1 MNNNLVLNTNEKPRS
16 AKEWILY
23 PLQMVMAVFVAT
35 VLIATICGTPIDVCL
50 LGGCLGTLV
59 YQCFTKFKSPMFIS
73 NSGATVSAVIGAL
86 ALGNA
91 PNYLAVAIGGIV
103 VAAIYILFAF
113 VIKWRGVAVFN
124 KIFPATI
131 VGPITIVIGLNL
143 ATFIPSYVGLGGPNE
158 TWGVVIAI
166 LTMLLIAITSKFA
179 KGFMKTIPFLLGLL
193 FGYILCLV
201 VELIGWAD
209 FNIIG
214 TWKELNSFFNMPDFA
229 FLHWNF
235 KDFEV
240 SMLLDILLLFAPVS
254 ICALLEHYSDHKVL
268 SNIIGQDLTE
278 EPGLHR
284 SLMGDGIAS
293 MIGTWICGLPNTSYG
308 ESTATIG
315 FSRVA
320 SVIVSTVA
328 ALFLGSLA
336 FIEPVQVF
344 LRSIPSCVFGGCAM
358 ILYGYIAC
366 SGLKTLINNKAD
378 LEDTRN
384 LIVTSVILTVG
395 VSGIFLFSQSFK
407 GVSLAMI
414 LGVVLNLILGIKKK
428 A

>member
-1 MNNNLVLNTNEKPRS
+1 MSDNKMILDTYQKPRTV
-16 AKEWILY
+16 KEWILY
-23 PLQMVMAVFVAT
+23 PIQMVMAVFVAT

-50 LGGCLGTLV
+50 LGGCLGTLI

-73 NSGATVSAVIGAL
+73 NSGAMVSAVIGAL
-86 ALGNA
+86 ALGSA
-91 PNYLAVAIGGIV
+91 PNYLAVALGGVV
-103 VAAIYILFAF
+103 VAIIYVAF
-113 VIKWRGVAVFN
+113 SCLVKWKGIAVFN
-124 KIFPATI
+124 KIFPSTI

-143 ATFIPSYVGLGGPNE
+143 AGFIPTYVGGVGN
-158 TWGVVIAI
+158 WGIIIAI
-166 LTMLLIAITSKFA
+166 LTMFVIAITSKFA
-179 KGFMKTIPFLLGLL
+179 KGFMKTIPFLVGLL

-214 TWKELNSFFNMPDFA
+214 TWKELDSFFNMPDFA

-268 SNIIGQDLTE
+268 SNIINKDLTE
-278 EPGLHR
+278 SPGLHR
-284 SLMGDGIAS
+284 SLVGDGMAS

-308 ESTATIG
+308 ESIATIG
-315 FSRVA
+315 FSKVA
-320 SVIVSTVA
+320 SVAVSTVA
-328 ALFLGSLA
+328 AIFLGCLA
-336 FIEPVQVF
+336 FIEPVQIF
-344 LRSIPSCVFGGCAM
+344 IRSIPSCVFGGCAM

-366 SGLKTLINNKAD
+366 SGLKTLINNRTD
-378 LEDTRN
+378 LEDSKN

-395 VSGIFLFSQSFK
+395 VSGVFLFTQSFA
-407 GVSLAMI
+407 GVSLAMV
-414 LGVVLNLILGIKKK
+414 LGVILNFILKNKK
-428 A
+428 

>member
-1 MNNNLVLNTNEKPRS
+1 MNDLVLNTNEKPRS

-50 LGGCLGTLV
+50 LGGCLGTLI

-113 VIKWRGVAVFN
+113 VIKWRGVSVFN

-143 ATFIPSYVGLGGPNE
+143 ATFIPSYVGLGGPTE

-193 FGYILCLV
+193 FGYVLCLT
-201 VELIGWAD
+201 VELIGWAN

-214 TWKELNSFFNMPDFA
+214 TWKELDSFFNMPDFA

-293 MIGTWICGLPNTSYG
+293 MIGTWVCGLPNTSYG

-395 VSGIFLFSQSFK
+395 VSGIFLFSQSFT

-414 LGVVLNLILGIKKK
+414 LGVMLNLILGIKKK

>member
-1 MNNNLVLNTNEKPRS
+1 MNDLVLNTNEKPRS

-50 LGGCLGTLV
+50 LGGCVGTLI

-91 PNYLAVAIGGIV
+91 PNYLAVAIGGVIV
-103 VAAIYILFAF
+103 AIVYILFACL
-113 VIKWRGVAVFN
+113 IKWRGISVFN
-124 KIFPATI
+124 KLFPATI

-143 ATFIPSYVGLGGPNE
+143 ATFIPSYVGMGNDNAM
-158 TWGVVIAI
+158 WGVGIAI
-166 LTMLLIAITSKFA
+166 VTMAVVAITSKFA
-179 KGFMKTIPFLLGLL
+179 KGFMKTIPFLLGLVV
-193 FGYILCLV
+193 GYALCLM
-201 VELIGWAD
+201 VELIGWTD
-209 FNIIG
+209 FGILS
-214 TWKELNSFFNMPDFA
+214 TWKEIDGFFNMPEFTFLKWDFA
-229 FLHWNF
+229 S
-235 KDFEV
+235 FES
-240 SMLLDILLLFAPVS
+240 SMFLDIILLFAPVS

-268 SNIIGQDLTE
+268 GNIIGQDLTE
-278 EPGLHR
+278 DPGLHR

-293 MIGTWICGLPNTSYG
+293 MVGTWVCGLPNTSYG
-308 ESTATIG
+308 ESTATVG

-344 LRSIPSCVFGGCAM
+344 LRSVPSCVFGGCAM

-366 SGLKTLINNKAD
+366 SGLKTLINSKTD
-378 LEDTRN
+378 LEDTKN

-395 VSGIFLFSQSFK
+395 VSGIYFFSASFT
-407 GVSLAMI
+407 GVSLAMV
-414 LGVVLNLILGIKKK
+414 LGVILNLVLGLKKK
-428 A
+428 

>member
-1 MNNNLVLNTNEKPRS
+1 MNNLILNTNEKPRS
-16 AKEWILY
+16 VKEWILY

-86 ALGNA
+86 VLGNA

-143 ATFIPSYVGLGGPNE
+143 ATFIPNYVGLGGPNE

-179 KGFMKTIPFLLGLL
+179 RGFMKTIPFLLGLL
-193 FGYILCLV
+193 FGYVLCLA

-214 TWKELNSFFNMPDFA
+214 IWKELDSFFNMPDFA

-235 KDFEV
+235 KDFEA

-293 MIGTWICGLPNTSYG
+293 MIGTWVCGLPNTSYG

-366 SGLKTLINNKAD
+366 SGLKTLINNHAD

-414 LGVVLNLILGIKKK
+414 LGVVLNLILGIKEK

>member
-143 ATFIPSYVGLGGPNE
+143 ATFIPSYVGLGGLNE

-193 FGYILCLV
+193 FGYVLCLI

-235 KDFEV
+235 KDFEA

-284 SLMGDGIAS
+284 SLMGDGVAS

-366 SGLKTLINNKAD
+366 SGLKTLISNKTD

>member
-50 LGGCLGTLV
+50 LGGCLGTLI

-91 PNYLAVAIGGIV
+91 PNYLAVANGGIV

-113 VIKWRGVAVFN
+113 IIKWRGVAVFN

>member
-1 MNNNLVLNTNEKPRS
+1 
-16 AKEWILY
+16 
-23 PLQMVMAVFVAT
+23 
-35 VLIATICGTPIDVCL
+35 
-50 LGGCLGTLV
+50 
-59 YQCFTKFKSPMFIS
+59 
-73 NSGATVSAVIGAL
+73 
-86 ALGNA
+86 
-91 PNYLAVAIGGIV
+91 
-103 VAAIYILFAF
+103 
-113 VIKWRGVAVFN
+113 
-124 KIFPATI
+124 
-131 VGPITIVIGLNL
+131 
-143 ATFIPSYVGLGGPNE
+143 
-158 TWGVVIAI
+158 
-166 LTMLLIAITSKFA
+166 
-179 KGFMKTIPFLLGLL
+179 L
-193 FGYILCLV
+193 FGYVLCLA

-293 MIGTWICGLPNTSYG
+293 MIGTWVCGLPNTSYG

-366 SGLKTLINNKAD
+366 SGLKTLINHKAD

>member
-1 MNNNLVLNTNEKPRS
+1 MNNLILNTNEKPRS
-16 AKEWILY
+16 VKEWILY

-35 VLIATICGTPIDVCL
+35 VLIATICGTPIDACL

-86 ALGNA
+86 ALGNT

-143 ATFIPSYVGLGGPNE
+143 ATFIPSYVGLGGPTE

-193 FGYILCLV
+193 FGYVLCLA

-214 TWKELNSFFNMPDFA
+214 IWKELDSFFNMPDFS

-235 KDFEV
+235 KDFEA

-284 SLMGDGIAS
+284 SLMGDGVAS
-293 MIGTWICGLPNTSYG
+293 MIGTWVCGLPNTSYG

-366 SGLKTLINNKAD
+366 SGLKTLINNHVD

>member
-73 NSGATVSAVIGAL
+73 NSGATVSAVIGVL

-143 ATFIPSYVGLGGPNE
+143 ATFIPSYVGLGGPTE

-166 LTMLLIAITSKFA
+166 LTMLLISITSKFA

-193 FGYILCLV
+193 FGYVLCLT

-214 TWKELNSFFNMPDFA
+214 TWKELDSFFNMPDFA

-235 KDFEV
+235 KDFEA

-278 EPGLHR
+278 DPGLHR
-284 SLMGDGIAS
+284 SLMGDGVAS

-336 FIEPVQVF
+336 FVEPVQVF

-366 SGLKTLINNKAD
+366 SGLKTLISNKTD
-378 LEDTRN
+378 LEDIRN

-395 VSGIFLFSQSFK
+395 VSGVFLFSQSFT

-414 LGVVLNLILGIKKK
+414 LGVVLNLVLGIKKK